1 MQLLIFL
8 QRLRLDSLYLPV
20 LLPNFRIVSMQ
31 MSPVMTEKDELAVQN
46 VTQLIK
52 FLTGGT
58 GTMSL
63 GSMTPSLAREVTL
76 LSFQF
81 PLFTH
86 ARISVVLLPRHYLKQ
101 KAVVLI

>member
-1 MQLLIFL
+1 
-8 QRLRLDSLYLPV
+8 
-20 LLPNFRIVSMQ
+20 MQ

-76 LSFQF
+76 PSFSL
-81 PLFTH
+81 PLLTH
-86 ARISVVLLPRHYLKQ
+86 SCQGQHGPTVAY
-101 KAVVLI
+101 KAVQTRLSVAGKRSLSEIVLTSDAFQLGSA